1 MRLSIFLVVC
11 GLAQAAC
18 GAYQLALVE
27 GDATLDARLN
37 RAPCLT
43 GATELDFELRTPVGW
58 ERVALEDADPED
70 ALVVALTREL
80 EASPGTTVPVRVRL
94 RDEVRVWND
103 HAARVAR
110 LIAIRPAE

>member
-1 MRLSIFLVVC
+1 M
-11 GLAQAAC
+11 QAAC
-18 GAYQLALVE
+18 GASQLSLVE

-43 GATELDFELRTPVGW
+43 GAKELDFELRTPVGW

-80 EASPGTTVPVRVRL
+80 EASPWSTVPVRVRFGN
-94 RDEVRVWND
+94 EVRVWND
-103 HAARVAR
+103 HAARVVR
-110 LIAIRPAE
+110 LIAIRPAQ